1 MSGKVLKFPSP
12 IPAVRQLT
20 SPELDAINR
29 IRFSYPYN
37 FTPLAPR
44 LFDGT
49 IERWSLSKFLDE
61 QEFPFARLDIVDR
74 LGIESFEMS
83 RFYANV
89 DIERIHI
96 PGELSA
102 VTTAKVIAYLLDIV
116 ECEFNYRFELWCEDP
131 PRILS
136 VSQLAGDS
144 LIRSIRTQ
152 AKAWEKA
159 KANDELNLYNH
170 FVYAERNPV
179 IGQAVQNAAIN
190 RWSSSKAPRGCK
202 AALWQ

>member
-1 MSGKVLKFPSP
+1 MSGKVLEFP
-12 IPAVRQLT
+12 IPPVRKLT
-20 SPELDAINR
+20 SPEVDSINR
-29 IRFSYPYN
+29 IRFTYPYN
-37 FTPLAPR
+37 FAPLAPQ

-61 QEFPFARLDIVDR
+61 QEFAFARLDIVDR
-74 LGIESFEMS
+74 RGIESFEMS
-83 RFYANV
+83 RFYSNV
-89 DIERIHI
+89 DMERIHI

-144 LIRSIRTQ
+144 LIRSIRAQ
-152 AKAWEKA
+152 AKRWETEKA
-159 KANDELNLYNH
+159 DDELNLYNH

-179 IGQAVQNAAIN
+179 IGRAVQNAAIN
-190 RWSSSKAPRGCK
+190 RWSSSKAPRGCR
-202 AALWQ
+202 AMWQ